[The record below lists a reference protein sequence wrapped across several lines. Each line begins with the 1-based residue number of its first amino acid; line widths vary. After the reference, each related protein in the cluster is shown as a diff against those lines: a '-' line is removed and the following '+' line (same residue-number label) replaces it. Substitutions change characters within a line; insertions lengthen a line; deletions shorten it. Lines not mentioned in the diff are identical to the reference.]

1 MQKSNVWKLR
11 PAEGIRPYIIFEAGS
26 GSMICLHESYND
38 LKKDFFSHKNVIK
51 YYKYKK
57 VF

>member
-11 PAEGIRPYIIFEAGS
+11 PAEGIGAYIIFEAGS

-38 LKKDFFSHKNVIK
+38 LKKDFFFLIK
-51 YYKYKK
+51 M
-57 VF
+57 